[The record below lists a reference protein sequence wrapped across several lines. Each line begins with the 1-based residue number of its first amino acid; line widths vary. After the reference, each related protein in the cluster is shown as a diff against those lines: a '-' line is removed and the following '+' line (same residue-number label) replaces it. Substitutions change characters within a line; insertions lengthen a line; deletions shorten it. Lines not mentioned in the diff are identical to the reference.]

1 MRAKRADIQQI
12 ESDDEWVDSQD
23 IYSEDSLDNQQ
34 ESGIISSEEQGF
46 MMGYL
51 AAGG

>member
-1 MRAKRADIQQI
+1 MRAKKADIEQVA
-12 ESDDEWVDSQD
+12 SDDEWVDSHD
-23 IYSEDSLDNQQ
+23 IYSEDSLDSQQ
-34 ESGIISSEEQGF
+34 ESGLISSEEQGF